1 MGNDVRIDLSA
12 IFGMPWLVVDD
23 GVVNRRLM
31 VG

>member
-12 IFGMPWLVVDD
+12 IFGMPWLVVD
-23 GVVNRRLM
+23 GTGNRRLM